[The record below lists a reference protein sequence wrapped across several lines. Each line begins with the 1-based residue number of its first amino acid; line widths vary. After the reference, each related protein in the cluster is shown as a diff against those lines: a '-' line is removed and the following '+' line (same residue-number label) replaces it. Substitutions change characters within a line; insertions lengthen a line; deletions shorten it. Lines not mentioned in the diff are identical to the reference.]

1 MVNVPY
7 FKPHVRFLP
16 HFVEWYAANKIK
28 HDLHSNWQMYR
39 ALHHA
44 QNEGL
49 FLAKKLQCT
58 HILWTEDDHF
68 RFPVDG
74 LEVLLDA
81 DLDVVGFS
89 SYKKKYPYSPINFRK
104 SDKRISLTSGKPNLQ
119 PFYQGDGP
127 EVQPCDLIGWNFLL
141 TKIEVFDKLKR
152 DPFEKWAFS
161 PTDSHFCQYCLDV
174 GIQPHVHFGWVIGHG
189 DVPPEEIVFHRRMQ
203 ESVNASKGRFPLD
216 AMPSARD
223 EDFDERVIETYV
235 PAAALAVNVQCE
247 S

>member
-174 GIQPHVHFGWVIGHG
+174 GIQPHVHFGWVMVMYRRKKSCSTAECRNPSTHRKAAF
-189 DVPPEEIVFHRRMQ
+189 PWMRCHRRVTKTSMNV
-203 ESVNASKGRFPLD
+203 SSKLTSLLLRL
-216 AMPSARD
+216 R
-223 EDFDERVIETYV
+223 
-235 PAAALAVNVQCE
+235 
-247 S
+247 